1 MTAQTY
7 DLEIEQGS
15 QFRVQIELKQPD
27 GSPMS
32 LAGASAYSQ
41 IRKSPRSK
49 NALVDFT
56 TEIPSPVSDGI
67 VIISLTHNQT
77 SDLNFSSALYDVEI
91 EFASGDRKRVL
102 QGSVRLNPEITK
114 I

>member
-49 NALVDFT
+49 NALVYYRNSISSFRRNCNH
-56 TEIPSPVSDGI
+56 
-67 VIISLTHNQT
+67 IINS
-77 SDLNFSSALYDVEI
+77 
-91 EFASGDRKRVL
+91 
-102 QGSVRLNPEITK
+102 
-114 I
+114 